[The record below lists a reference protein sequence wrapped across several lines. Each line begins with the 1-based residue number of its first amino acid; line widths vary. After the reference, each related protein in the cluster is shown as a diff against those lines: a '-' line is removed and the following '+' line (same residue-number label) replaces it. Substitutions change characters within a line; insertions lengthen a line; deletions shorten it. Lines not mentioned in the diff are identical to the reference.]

1 MERIAMSLIN
11 GISNNIRVF
20 EKLASKQDSDK
31 ANTPPP
37 QATESSKV
45 TLSED
50 AKALANFTNK
60 GIAVSMKEFDTPL
73 TKTNAAG
80 SSAQFSNSIVTDK
93 KISKD
98 DFAALLSSLGVKETD
113 QQDIISAFDTNSD
126 NTISHGEILK
136 SLSQAAQNNSPLSQ
150 SILDL
155 MDKNGNNDGQVSA
168 QEYANIST
176 RLYDAES

>member
-1 MERIAMSLIN
+1 MSLIN
-11 GISNNIRVF
+11 GISNNVSFF

-31 ANTPPP
+31 VNTQSL

-50 AKALANFTNK
+50 AMALANFTNK
-60 GIAVSMKEFDTPL
+60 GIAVSMKGFDTPL
-73 TKTNAAG
+73 TRANAAG
-80 SSAQFSNSIVTDK
+80 NSAQFSASMVTDK

-113 QQDIISAFDTNSD
+113 QQGLISAFDTNSD
-126 NTISHGEILK
+126 NTISHDEILK
-136 SLSQAAQNNSPLSQ
+136 ALSQTSQNNGPLSQ
-150 SILDL
+150 SILSL

-168 QEYANIST
+168 QEFANIST
-176 RLYDAES
+176 RIYDSES